1 MRVKLFR
8 NAKPLIGDLK
18 TLYMKNLKWG
28 KEMIRHMK
36 RRGRIYPKSLC
47 KGMAKGKLILVSR
60 SRGKFTLHNDG
71 SLSYIGEEAHALS
84 INTESKFEDL
94 KAEVAEMWNHDPD
107 SLTIKYFLPHNNKTL
122 ITVSNDKDLQHLLD
136 FHGNSAAVDVYVLT
150 NENQTSDQ
158 LTMYHCRSGMVDEP
172 VTPAASVSGATEQ
185 LDSSA
190 SLTTD
195 VDNQNN
201 LTPEA
206 PNANA
211 LQKLVK
217 SWENCL
223 TGLEQ
228 RFNNAHDFRVALN
241 KFSIAHGF
249 EYTFKT
255 NRSRYII
262 ANCKAEGCPWT
273 IQAARLSTTKLFLIK
288 RMSETHTC
296 GAGNSSSRH
305 PKVSSKLVKF
315 LVKEKLRDSP
325 NAKPRE
331 IINEIL
337 HDYGFK
343 ARYAHVWRGVESAKE
358 KPQVSYDEGYNQIP
372 SLFKQ
377 IIENNPGSMA
387 TLVTGEDLSFHLLF
401 VSLQASLHGFK
412 NGCRPLLF
420 LDTMTI
426 KSKYQSELLTATALD
441 GNEGIF
447 PVAFAVVDV
456 VNDDNWHWFLV
467 QLKSALSI
475 FQPVTFV
482 ADRRVGFKKPI
493 SMIFK
498 NSHHGYCLHRLIEGL
513 KGDFNGSCSE
523 EVLQVIITHFY
534 DAARATAL
542 DGFRQSIENI
552 RNISPEACEWI
563 LQSGPEHWSNAL
575 FQGSRYGYFSSNVAE
590 TFYSWVTELPITSI
604 AKLIETICCKMMEL
618 MITQKSDSCL
628 WLTKLTPAVE
638 FKLEQHI
645 LKANMLQVP
654 VSLGS
659 TFEVCDSLGAI
670 NVVNIDLWD
679 CSCREWQ
686 LKGFPCCHAV
696 AVLQQLER
704 SLYDYC
710 SEYFTVDAFRSTY
723 SNSINPIATADMAVL
738 KKTSTI
744 EVRPPALRHV
754 LDPPKRRKKKYI
766 HKGPFKRPL
775 HCSKCQG
782 AGHNRQ
788 TCHLFS

>member
-1 MRVKLFR
+1 
-8 NAKPLIGDLK
+8 
-18 TLYMKNLKWG
+18 
-28 KEMIRHMK
+28 
-36 RRGRIYPKSLC
+36 
-47 KGMAKGKLILVSR
+47 MAKGKLILVSR

-201 LTPEA
+201 FTPEA

-288 RMSETHTC
+288 KMSETHTC

-305 PKVSSKLVKF
+305 PK
-315 LVKEKLRDSP
+315 
-325 NAKPRE
+325 
-331 IINEIL
+331 
-337 HDYGFK
+337 DYGFK

-412 NGCRPLLF
+412 NGYNQF
-420 LDTMTI
+420 
-426 KSKYQSELLTATALD
+426 
-441 GNEGIF
+441 
-447 PVAFAVVDV
+447 
-456 VNDDNWHWFLV
+456 
-467 QLKSALSI
+467 
-475 FQPVTFV
+475 
-482 ADRRVGFKKPI
+482 
-493 SMIFK
+493 
-498 NSHHGYCLHRLIEGL
+498 
-513 KGDFNGSCSE
+513 
-523 EVLQVIITHFY
+523 
-534 DAARATAL
+534 
-542 DGFRQSIENI
+542 ENI

-604 AKLIETICCKMMEL
+604 AKLIETICCKMMKL
-618 MITQKSDSCL
+618 MNTQKSDSCL